1 MPLTKKGSKI
11 LSSMEKTY
19 GKKKAKS
26 VFYASIN
33 KGKIKGAEKLKPIK
47 AFTGLEIALLTG
59 AGTLAASEMMKPKQ
73 QKVAYQDPFKLVTGP
88 VLDTSKF
95 VSDSTNVNKTIAD
108 TTNPTT
114 STGESMQKQVAEDA
128 VNTDETKQMSKGGR
142 VRGVRI
148 AQRGF
153 KNIRVV

>member
-33 KGKIKGAEKLKPIK
+33 KGKIKGAEKLKPVK
-47 AFTGLEIALLTG
+47 
-59 AGTLAASEMMKPKQ
+59 
-73 QKVAYQDPFKLVTGP
+73 
-88 VLDTSKF
+88 
-95 VSDSTNVNKTIAD
+95 
-108 TTNPTT
+108 
-114 STGESMQKQVAEDA
+114 
-128 VNTDETKQMSKGGR
+128 
-142 VRGVRI
+142 